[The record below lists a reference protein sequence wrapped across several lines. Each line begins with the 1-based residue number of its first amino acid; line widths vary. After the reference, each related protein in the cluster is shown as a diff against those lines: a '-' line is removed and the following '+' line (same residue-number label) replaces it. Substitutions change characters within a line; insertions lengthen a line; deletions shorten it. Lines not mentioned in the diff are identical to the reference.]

1 MPDRREELRDTLRGI
16 LGTKNTYF
24 QPPENVKMQ
33 YPAIV
38 YELSDIN
45 VGVYFV
51 GRKYTLTLVDK
62 NPDSPF
68 VDKLILLPTCRFV
81 RHYRADNLNHWVFTL
96 HY

>member
-38 YELSDIN
+38 YELSDIKSLYAN
-45 VGVYFV
+45 GGVYLF

-62 NPDSPF
+62 EDVYESNAVPAHGRED
-68 VDKLILLPTCRFV
+68 
-81 RHYRADNLNHWVFTL
+81 
-96 HY
+96 